1 MIAAGVN
8 AKALSR
14 WMGHA
19 AGQIGVQQRRGCWR
33 AEPQPEPESAPDCS
47 ADCSAAGVAN

>member
-14 WMGHA
+14 WTEAEGA
-19 AGQIGVQQRRGCWR
+19 APLDAYLARS